1 MMKTIILLILSFT
14 ISSFACD
21 DGFVKNNHLQ
31 IPPNSFLA
39 GDMTE
44 EQYKS
49 TLKHF
54 EKYFGQMV
62 DSEHRAELQII
73 ISWSS
78 NTVNAY
84 AERDDDNWIIT
95 VYGGLARHK
104 AITVDGL
111 NLVLCH
117 ELGHHLGG
125 YPKKTTN
132 RWSSAEGQAD
142 YYGTMKCLR
151 RLWEKED
158 NTTLV
163 RSLSIPTLVK
173 DQCAKS
179 YSNEN
184 EKAICMRMAL
194 AGKSVALMIQ
204 DLDHDS
210 IEPKFE
216 TPDDLVVRSMNYMH
230 PYAQCR
236 LDTFFNGA
244 ICPVS
249 EKLEF
254 DIDDETVG
262 SCHNKN
268 GDLKGLRPRCW
279 FVPRK

>member
-1 MMKTIILLILSFT
+1 MKKIYLLILCFAL
-14 ISSFACD
+14 SSFACD
-21 DGFVKNNHLQ
+21 DGFLKNNYLQ
-31 IPPNSFLA
+31 IPPNSLLA

-44 EQYKS
+44 AQYKS
-49 TLKHF
+49 TLKSF
-54 EKYFGQMV
+54 EKFFAPVV

-84 AERDDDNWIIT
+84 AERDDDNWLIT

-125 YPKKTTN
+125 YPKKSTN

-158 NTTLV
+158 NTTVV
-163 RSLSIPTLVK
+163 RNLQIPDLVK
-173 DQCAKS
+173 KECVKSFSQENDQAL
-179 YSNEN
+179 
-184 EKAICMRMAL
+184 CMRMSL

-216 TPDDLVVRSMNYMH
+216 TPDDLVVRSINYMH

-244 ICPVS
+244 ICTVS

-254 DIDDETVG
+254 DNDDEKTG
-262 SCHNKN
+262 SCHAKN
-268 GDLKGLRPRCW
+268 GDIKGLRPRCW
-279 FVPRK
+279 FAPR